1 MYTVLIKGC
10 TKMGHYKLDSHQDF
24 NFPYRFFTNCQQDI
38 AVLKDQVLIFAT
50 DYYKAQLPSDTKS
63 RSAAIRHDTS
73 VIMLDKLF
81 KLLNE
86 TVLQVLN
93 QHES

>member
-1 MYTVLIKGC
+1 
-10 TKMGHYKLDSHQDF
+10 
-24 NFPYRFFTNCQQDI
+24 
-38 AVLKDQVLIFAT
+38 VLKDQVLIYAT

-86 TVLQVLN
+86 TVL
-93 QHES
+93 